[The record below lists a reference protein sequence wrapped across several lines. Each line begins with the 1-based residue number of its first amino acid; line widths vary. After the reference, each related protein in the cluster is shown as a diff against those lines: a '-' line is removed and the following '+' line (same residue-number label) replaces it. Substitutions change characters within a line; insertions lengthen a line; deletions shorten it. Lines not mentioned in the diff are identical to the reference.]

1 MRTLIISDDNA
12 GITYKE
18 AETLGIKLTRMPI
31 LIDGETYFENI
42 NIDQDKFFEL
52 QENGAD
58 IRTSQPAIGEVLQMW
73 DEYLKIYDEIVYI
86 PMSSGLSSSCET
98 ATSLST
104 DYENKVFVVDNH
116 RISVTLKSAIYDAVN
131 LVKQGKTGKEIK
143 KILEDA
149 AHDSSIYIMVNTLKY
164 LKKGGRVTPAAALIG
179 DTLHLKPILR
189 IDGGKLDACAK
200 SIGFKKGKKIL
211 IDQMDYDLKY
221 KYNNDINSLRICI
234 AYTKDIEEALH
245 FRYEIAEHYS
255 IKEEDIIVDPLSL
268 SVATHIGPGSLAIAC
283 SKIIK

>member
-1 MRTLIISDDNA
+1 MKTLIISDDNA

-18 AETLGIKLTRMPI
+18 AEELGIKLTRMPI
-31 LIDGETYFENI
+31 LIDNETYFENI
-42 NIDQDKFFEL
+42 NITQDKFFEL
-52 QENGAD
+52 QEGGAD
-58 IRTSQPAIGEVLQMW
+58 IRTSQPSIGEVLEMW
-73 DEYLKIYDEIVYI
+73 DEYLKTYDEIVYM

-98 ATSLST
+98 AINLSR

-116 RISVTLKSAIYDAVN
+116 RVSVTLRSAVYDAIN
-131 LVKQGKTGKEIK
+131 LVKLGKTGKEIK
-143 KILEDA
+143 EILETA

-179 DTLHLKPILR
+179 ETLHLKPILR

-211 IDQMDYDLKY
+211 LEQMDYDIKY
-221 KYNNDINSLRICI
+221 KYCNDLHSLRICI
-234 AYTKDIEEALH
+234 AYTKDIEEALA
-245 FRYEIAEHYS
+245 FRYEVAQHYS
-255 IKEEDIIVDPLSL
+255 IKEEDIIINPLSL